1 MSTSGSY
8 NYTKNQDTI
17 IKRAMRISGNL
28 ATGDTPTNAQYL
40 EAQEALNDIAK
51 EWEAD
56 GMQLWCVQ
64 TITIPI
70 TAGVAG
76 IDIGIG
82 TTNNFPA
89 FLKVLNCW
97 KNTLSDGTDIPMV
110 LITRNQYEYLSNK
123 TELGDPNQYWYNP
136 PGHNDPISLNAKG
149 TLTLFNT
156 PNTFA
161 ATTYQLKVTGQVQIQ
176 DFTDAI
182 DEMDF
187 PSYFANALTWG
198 LADQLAME
206 SPLPVS
212 EKDRIMKKM
221 LYHKE
226 IALGFGTEMGS
237 LFIQPDTFWMMES
250 QGTRF

>member
-1 MSTSGSY
+1 MATSGSY
-8 NYTKNQDTI
+8 NYTKNQDQI

-56 GMQLWCVQ
+56 GMQLWCIQ
-64 TITIPI
+64 NITIPLI
-70 TAGVAG
+70 AATAAY
-76 IDIGIG
+76 DIGVG
-82 TTNNFPA
+82 SANNYPA
-89 FLKVLNCW
+89 FLKVINCW
-97 KNTLSDGTDIPMV
+97 KNTLADGSDIPMV
-110 LITRNQYEYLSNK
+110 LITRNQYEFLSNK
-123 TELGDPNQYWYNP
+123 TEQGDPNQYWYNP
-136 PGHNDPISLNAKG
+136 PGPNDATTGSAKG

-156 PNTFA
+156 PNSFA
-161 ATTYQLKVTGQVQIQ
+161 ASTYQLKVTGQVQIQ
-176 DFTDAI
+176 DFTDAL
-182 DEMDF
+182 DQMDF

-212 EKDRIMKKM
+212 EKDRISKKM
-221 LYHKE
+221 MYHKD

-237 LFIQPDTFWMMES
+237 LFIQPDVFWMMES
-250 QGTRF
+250 NGQRF